1 MSSSISQPFTVTVIP
16 KQAFPAP
23 ILISPRSLVPNS
35 NTLDVAISK
44 YSVLKYLINPTPKLV
59 HSTPITSDEI
69 VTAFCAPSFGSK
81 RADKKCYFHLDSDH
95 EVLCPAPVI
104 NCYTLNDNTTVAVL
118 QDGTIQKYTRTK
130 DSSEW
135 KEEKASKISYRGIS
149 KAFFID
155 GNYLLVI
162 NQDSMSLFDLQSM
175 TELATRRID
184 FVAVNSE
191 FKVFKGKLYRY
202 DVRRSLFEIYNIVT
216 LEDVHSLKIPF
227 VKRGDIVTFSPIED
241 MKIILTKNNVAFL
254 LDLSL
259 GSVIATT
266 IFEHL
271 KWFRVL
277 EGVESTLAIGL
288 SCTLSS
294 GELKLEILNLELD
307 TAGSTLKSALGRGLA
322 NYVPD
327 NLSNKIQN
335 LRLSLKPLLAT
346 DDNNGVME
354 ESEEHVVTN
363 VEVTSKSGG
372 TPPEVEIRQHLLPE
386 TFDYKKILKR
396 LKNKVNNVESF
407 DLCFFDSLN
416 IKNEYY
422 TENDRAIINQD
433 FLRDVIDLI
442 LQSFTFNENE
452 PYPRAMTY
460 LLTHPFFPRDKA
472 KNLLVTFRGNPHL
485 YKQAVVTCPNIPLEE
500 LLTEL
505 FSIENNELSLDIS
518 LRVLEDFTR
527 DDIKEKLKLL
537 PKVDVE
543 RFIEFIIQTDR
554 DYNQDLTADS
564 TTVEH
569 GNSNIVAKISNN
581 PRASTYVF
589 ELLSLVID
597 SVGLL
602 ALEGELLKDL
612 TDFINKK
619 VDIAAKNS
627 ELYHMLE
634 YRTTLRTDNLAHP
647 SSKLKKYKGKRVI
660 PPYTVE
666 YLNV

>member
-1 MSSSISQPFTVTVIP
+1 MSSSISQAFTVTVIP

-23 ILISPRSLVPNS
+23 ILISPRSLVPNA

-59 HSTPITSDEI
+59 HSTPITSDETI
-69 VTAFCAPSFGSK
+69 TAFCAPSFGSK
-81 RADKKCYFHLDSDH
+81 RADKKCYLHLDSEH
-95 EVLCPAPVI
+95 EVLVPGPVI

-118 QDGTIQKYTRTK
+118 QDGTIQKYARTK

-135 KEEKASKISYRGIS
+135 KEVKTSKISYKGIS

-162 NQDSMSLFDLQSM
+162 NQDSMSLFDLQTM

-202 DVRRSLFEIYNIVT
+202 DVRHSLFEIYNIVT

-241 MKIILTKNNVAFL
+241 MKVILTRNNVAFL

-266 IFEHL
+266 TFEHL

-288 SCTLSS
+288 SCTVSS

-307 TAGSTLKSALGRGLA
+307 TTGSTLKSALGRGLA

-327 NLSNKIQN
+327 NLSNRIQN
-335 LRLSLKPLLAT
+335 LRLSLKPLLVT
-346 DDNNGVME
+346 NDNNAAEG
-354 ESEEHVVTN
+354 ESEGNNVATN
-363 VEVTSKSGG
+363 VGVNEGN
-372 TPPEVEIRQHLLPE
+372 PPEVEIRKNLLPE
-386 TFDYKKILKR
+386 TFDYNKILKK

-416 IKNEYY
+416 IKNDYY

-472 KNLLVTFRGNPHL
+472 KNLLVTLRGNPHL

-527 DDIKEKLKLL
+527 DEIREKLKLL
-537 PKVDVE
+537 PTVDVE
-543 RFIEFIIQTDR
+543 RFIEFIIQTDK
-554 DYNQDLTADS
+554 DYNQDLTADN
-564 TTVEH
+564 TTDEH
-569 GNSNIVAKISNN
+569 GNSNIVAKISDD

-619 VDIAAKNS
+619 VDVAAKNS

-634 YRTTLRTDNLAHP
+634 YRTSIKSDNLVNP
-647 SSKLKKYKGKRVI
+647 SSKLKKHKGKRVI